1 MSKSSDDI
9 SNNWILIDAKDVS
22 LGRLASFIA
31 NKLMG
36 KDKADYAPYA
46 NKGDSII
53 VINSAKAKVTGKKYT
68 DKQYYFHSGYPGGL
82 KTFNYKD
89 MLHKDATFPVYH
101 AVKGMLPKNK
111 LADVLIKKLKIY
123 ADENHPHIAQNPV
136 AVDVRTMI

>member
-1 MSKSSDDI
+1 MSKSDSISSD
-9 SNNWILIDAKDVS
+9 WILVDAKDVS
-22 LGRLASFIA
+22 LGRLASFVA
-31 NKLMG
+31 GKLMG
-36 KDKADYAPYA
+36 KDKASYAPYI
-46 NKGDSII
+46 NSGDFIV

-89 MLHKDATFPVYH
+89 MLKKDATFPVYH

-111 LADVLIKKLKIY
+111 LADTLIKKLKIY

-136 AVDVRTMI
+136 KVDVKAMI